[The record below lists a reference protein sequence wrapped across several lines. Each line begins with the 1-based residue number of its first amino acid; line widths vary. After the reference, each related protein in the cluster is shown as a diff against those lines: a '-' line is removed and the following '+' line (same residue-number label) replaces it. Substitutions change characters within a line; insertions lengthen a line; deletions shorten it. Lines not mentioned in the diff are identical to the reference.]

1 MFFLLVN
8 VLDALVFG
16 EANNKETSFLA
27 SNCPINFPSR
37 VIKPKSFFPFPFVGM
52 TLAIASFK
60 LPTRKS
66 WKNANAHP
74 IFTGVTFPSMNFAEE
89 EL

>member
-1 MFFLLVN
+1 MLTDHDIAKKQLFSN
-8 VLDALVFG
+8 
-16 EANNKETSFLA
+16 LA
-27 SNCPINFPSR
+27 HPIPK
-37 VIKPKSFFPFPFVGM
+37 VIFCPKSPLFFVGM

-60 LPTRKS
+60 LLTRKS

-74 IFTGVTFPSMNFAEE
+74 IFIGVTFPSMNFAEE